1 MELVLK
7 VKAQRAHEFLEYL
20 KTLDYVK
27 VKKEKKVP
35 LKTSLA
41 TAQIETEIL
50 EEDEN
55 GIPLKYKEEI
65 MALSKAVNKGIAQR
79 WNADNYKDEL

>member
-1 MELVLK
+1 M
-7 VKAQRAHEFLEYL
+7 
-20 KTLDYVK
+20 
-27 VKKEKKVP
+27 
-35 LKTSLA
+35 
-41 TAQIETEIL
+41 ETEVL